1 MNTASTFF
9 TLFALAILNTFARG
23 SPQWHLPDE
32 ANARQ
37 GQREIHEIQYS
48 PNDTRLDVESSIG
61 IWLYGTVTGQKVYLS
76 SGQTGE
82 VTSVVLSPEG
92 RILASGSWNQ
102 SVRLWD
108 TETGALKQRRSLFR
122 GRGLF
127 GGGVHSVVFNSGGE
141 TLASGSR
148 DATVPQWD
156 GGTGTQKRE
165 SSRQSDRA
173 GSTAAQSGQITG
185 VVIDATG
192 TVLPGATVNLVG
204 VPDGPREVQTDARG
218 RYAFTSVAPG
228 RYRLSVFM
236 AGLGAAT
243 VEGVV
248 VAAESVELPAIT
260 PRLAVFVDPVVV
272 SATRIEEPLQQV
284 PLSISAMTGTDIER
298 RAIENLTELSSWTPG
313 LTVVDQGARGSNVV
327 IARGLNTDSLNGSE
341 FSGNSYNNGV
351 ATYLGDIPLA
361 VDLRLHDIERVE
373 VLLGPQGSLY
383 GAGTLAGAVRYL
395 LLPPDT
401 ERRTFGV
408 RGDLFALAHGGAPGS
423 DAGMTFNLPI
433 VTSRLAVRG
442 SLDRYA
448 NPGFIDYDYLLRTPG
463 VSEPEP
469 DLTNLEVVEANLRSE
484 SDANTEETVSAR
496 LSLLWKAT
504 PELSAL
510 FAYHLQDQQVGG
522 RQINHARSFDTGRYV
537 AAHRYLEPNDRRNQ
551 LWSLELTWVPHWA
564 KLTTAVGYSR
574 YAQHGQRDQTD
585 LLIQAFG
592 IAGLLPG
599 EFPALARAR
608 AIEPDISVADL
619 TARFRSFSAY
629 TREDAREERF
639 NWETRL
645 VSTGDGPWR
654 WVGGVFFNNYDSSGE
669 SFEFTP
675 GLTEFSGITPILGDN
690 PVSEPVEYYS
700 LDSQAVE
707 EIALFG
713 ELSRDLSSRWR
724 VTAGGRWF
732 NYRIDTGS
740 QTEFPYTPMYNSP
753 FTAFESDDR
762 GVLLKT
768 SVSYR
773 FDEQTNAYFTR
784 SEGYRIGGGNNFR
797 VCSDEE
803 IALLSDA
810 DPGNDPPQSGCIYQ
824 DQALIKPDRTTNYEV
839 GLRRSWSD
847 GRFTAYGTL
856 FHVDWTDI
864 QVAGET
870 PFSAQP
876 ITLNG
881 GAAVSRGAE
890 LATAADLTNAL
901 RLRGTWAYTHAVL
914 SQDSP
919 GLLDGGADAFKGDR
933 LSGAP
938 QQQGSLLVSYARP
951 IGGAALEVL
960 YGYTY
965 TGDVLTRIGMH
976 AGGETLPAYDLH
988 SLSTSVSKGD
998 WTLTFYADNLL
1009 DEYAVTGV
1017 RQTPDQIGRTD
1028 DGFRA
1033 RRYFANVLAPRRV
1046 GARIRYT
1053 IQ

>member
-1 MNTASTFF
+1 MKTTSTFLTLF
-9 TLFALAILNTFARG
+9 TLATLNTFAQY
-23 SPQWHLPDE
+23 SPQWHLPDGT
-32 ANARQ
+32 NASLGQ
-37 GQREIHEIQYS
+37 GEIHEVQYS
-48 PNDTRLDVESSIG
+48 PDDTRLTVASFVG
-61 IWLYGTVTGQKVYLS
+61 IWLYGTATGQKDALF

-82 VTSVVLSPEG
+82 VTSVVLIPDG
-92 RILASGSWNQ
+92 RMLASGSWDE
-102 SVRLWD
+102 SFSLWD
-108 TETGALKQRRSLFR
+108 TETGALKQRLSLFQ
-122 GRGLF
+122 GRGTFLSDVH
-127 GGGVHSVVFNSGGE
+127 GVAFNRDSETLTSGG
-141 TLASGSR
+141 AAVRQR
-148 DATVPQWD
+148 DAVA
-156 GGTGTQKRE
+156 GTQKPVVRGN
-165 SSRQSDRA
+165 SDRA
-173 GSTAAQSGQITG
+173 RSAAAQSGQITG
-185 VVIDATG
+185 VVIDASG
-192 TVLPGATVNLVG
+192 AVLPGAAVNLVG
-204 VPDGPREVQTDARG
+204 EPDGPREVQTDARG

-236 AGLGAAT
+236 TGVGAAT

-248 VAAESVELPAIT
+248 VAAELVELPAIT
-260 PRLAVFVDPVVV
+260 PLAAFDDAIVVT
-272 SATRIEEPLQQV
+272 ATRIEEPLQQV
-284 PLSISAMTGTDIER
+284 PLSISAVTGADIER

-341 FSGNSYNNGV
+341 FSGNNYNNGV

-361 VDLRLHDIERVE
+361 VDLRLHDIKRVE

-395 LLPPDT
+395 LLPPHT
-401 ERRTFGV
+401 ERRTFGF

-423 DAGMTFNLPI
+423 DAGVTFNLPL
-433 VTSRLAVRG
+433 VTGRLALRG
-442 SLDRYA
+442 SVDRYA

-469 DLTNLEVVEANLRSE
+469 DPTDPAAVEANLHSE
-484 SDANTEETVSAR
+484 PDANTEETVSAR
-496 LSLLWKAT
+496 LSMLWQAT

-599 EFPALARAR
+599 EFPALASAR
-608 AIEPDISVADL
+608 AIEPDVSVADL
-619 TARFRSFSAY
+619 TARFRAFSAY

-675 GLTEFSGITPILGDN
+675 GLTEFSGITPILGDS

-700 LDSQAVE
+700 RDSQAVDE
-707 EIALFG
+707 SALFG
-713 ELSRDLSSRWR
+713 ELSRDLSSHWR
-724 VTAGGRWF
+724 VTVGGRWF
-732 NYRIDTGS
+732 SYRIDTGS
-740 QTEFPYTPMYNSP
+740 LTEFPYTPNYNSP
-753 FTAFESDDR
+753 FTAFESEDR
-762 GVLLKT
+762 GALLKA

-847 GRFTAYGTL
+847 GRFTAHGTL

-881 GAAVSRGAE
+881 GSAVSRGAE
-890 LATAADLTNAL
+890 LAGAASLTNAL
-901 RLRGTWAYTHAVL
+901 RLRGTWSYTHAVL

-919 GLLDGGADAFKGDR
+919 GLLDGGVDAFKGDR

-938 QQQGSLLVSYARP
+938 QQQGSLLVSYGRS
-951 IGGAALEVL
+951 IGGAALELL

-965 TGDVLTRIGMH
+965 TGDVLTRIGMR
-976 AGGETLPAYDLH
+976 AGGETLQAYDLH
-988 SLSTSVSKGD
+988 NLSTSVSKGD

-1017 RQTPDQIGRTD
+1017 RQTPGQIGHTN

-1053 IQ
+1053 FQ